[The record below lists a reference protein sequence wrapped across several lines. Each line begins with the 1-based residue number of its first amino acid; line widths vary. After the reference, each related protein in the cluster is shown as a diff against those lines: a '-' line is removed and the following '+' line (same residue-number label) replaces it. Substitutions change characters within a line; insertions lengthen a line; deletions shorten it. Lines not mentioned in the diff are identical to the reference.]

1 MNDRV
6 NAADAARS
14 AAGFRLFDELLDLA
28 KTSRFFDLA
37 STLVSR
43 SVQIAPGNVFYPGV
57 VIEAGPGA
65 CACVSIGE
73 GNVFWPGTTIVA
85 RGGWIAI
92 GARNEFGPGGATL
105 VLDAGEISI
114 GDDGRYREGAAI
126 FSGCRLGSGTQVLG
140 PIQVQDCVLDA
151 GGSYRDAAADLRGGV
166 LKGAGRARGLRVGR
180 GQVVLGEGR
189 FDPKDLKA
197 QSFFHP
203 PELRS

>member
-1 MNDRV
+1 
-6 NAADAARS
+6 
-14 AAGFRLFDELLDLA
+14 
-28 KTSRFFDLA
+28 
-37 STLVSR
+37 
-43 SVQIAPGNVFYPGV
+43 
-57 VIEAGPGA
+57 
-65 CACVSIGE
+65 
-73 GNVFWPGTTIVA
+73 VFWPGTTIVA
-85 RGGWIAI
+85 RDGRIAV

-140 PIQVQDCVLDA
+140 PIQAQDCVLDA

-166 LKGAGRARGLRVGR
+166 LKGVGRARGLRVGR

-189 FDPKDLKA
+189 FDPKDIKA

-203 PELRS
+203 PESRS